1 MGTGMDGDAR
11 IGANGG
17 WMSAAEVAAARPH
30 PPPAPGADPIG
41 CARQRM
47 QDAGAW
53 HPRQPIG
60 RRFAI
65 GCVALEI
72 TQRCNLD
79 CTLCYLSEHSEA
91 VHDIPLEEVF
101 RRIAMIREHYGPDT
115 EVQVTGGDPTLR
127 RRDELV
133 AIVRRVT
140 EAGMRAS
147 LFTNGIRATRD
158 LLAELS
164 AAGLVDVAFHVDMT
178 QERKGYA
185 SEVALNALRAEYI
198 SRARGLPLAVV
209 FNTTVFDGNLHEIP
223 AVARFFR
230 DHADAVNLASF
241 QLQAETGRGTLGARG
256 APVTKDSVAAALQTG
271 IGAPLTF
278 DTMAVGH
285 QGCNRYAL
293 ALVADGG
300 AHDMLDDPR
309 VAATLLQAMVGAR
322 FDRRDSRR
330 RAFAFLG
337 GLARHPGAA
346 LGVLPWAVRKAWAM
360 RRDLWRA
367 RGRASKLTLFIHD
380 FMDARRLERDR
391 ITGCAFMV
399 ATAEG
404 PISMCL
410 HNAKRDDFLLRPL
423 SLADGTWW
431 DPATGRAMPTP
442 PAPQPPA
449 ITRKTAKGRRR
460 IEIRH
465 AAR

>member
-1 MGTGMDGDAR
+1 MREAGT
-11 IGANGG
+11 
-17 WMSAAEVAAARPH
+17 
-30 PPPAPGADPIG
+30 
-41 CARQRM
+41 
-47 QDAGAW
+47 W

-79 CTLCYLSEHSEA
+79 CKLCYLSEHSEA
-91 VHDIPLEEVF
+91 VQDIPMEEVF
-101 RRIAMIREHYGPDT
+101 ARIAMIRQHYGPDT

-127 RRDELV
+127 RREELV
-133 AIVRRVT
+133 AIVQRVT

-158 LLAELS
+158 LLAEL
-164 AAGLVDVAFHVDMT
+164 AEAGLVDVAFHVDMT
-178 QERKGYA
+178 QERKGYG
-185 SEVALNALRAEYI
+185 SEAELNLLRAEYLD
-198 SRARGLPLAVV
+198 RARGLPLAVV

-223 AVARFFR
+223 TVARFFLE
-230 DHADAVNLASF
+230 HADAVNLASF

-256 APVTKDSVAAALQTG
+256 APVTKESVAAAVQAG

-278 DTMAVGH
+278 DSMAVGH

-293 ALVADGG
+293 ALVADGR
-300 AHDMLDDPR
+300 AHDMLDDPD
-309 VAATLLQAMVGAR
+309 VTATLLQAMVSAR
-322 FDRRDSRR
+322 FDRRDARR
-330 RAFAFLG
+330 RAMAFLG
-337 GLARHPGAA
+337 GLVRHPGAT
-346 LGVLPWAVRKAWAM
+346 LRVLPWAARKAWAM
-360 RRDLWRA
+360 RQDLVAA
-367 RGRASKLTLFIHD
+367 RGRVSKLTFFIHD

-391 ITGCAFMV
+391 IAGCAFMV

-423 SLADGTWW
+423 SLADGSWW
-431 DPATGRAMPTP
+431 DPATGRATTTQAPPLAPT
-442 PAPQPPA
+442 

-465 AAR
+465 ATR